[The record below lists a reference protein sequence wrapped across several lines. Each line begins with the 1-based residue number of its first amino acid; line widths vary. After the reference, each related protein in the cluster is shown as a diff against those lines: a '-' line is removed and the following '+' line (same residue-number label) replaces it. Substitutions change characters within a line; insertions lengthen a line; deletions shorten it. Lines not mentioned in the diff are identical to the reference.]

1 VKNRLRKFLT
11 GGVAALCLAAL
22 GAAAYA
28 CAAAPH
34 LYAQPVAA
42 QAGVP
47 SAEQVRKILT
57 QISEITG
64 MALKRPVPI
73 AVMNKEEWRKW
84 VDDRLRESVK
94 PEELRVEETA
104 MKMFGYVPPDFDLRA
119 ATVDLMS
126 EQAAAV
132 YDHRAKRMI
141 IVQGA
146 APDEMQEA
154 VLVHEL
160 SHALADQHF
169 DMHRFLDKGPRS
181 DESEA
186 ARLAVVEG
194 QAMWIMLE
202 AMLNGRGQSLK
213 KNSAVLELM
222 LPAMREMAAAQYP
235 VFGKSPLYLK
245 ESLLFPYSAGL
256 KFQQA
261 VVDKMDREAFA
272 AVLRDPPRNTH
283 QIIHPELYLAREV
296 PASVEPPEYGQRE
309 KTRKLTDGDIGEMD
323 VHVLFEQYGSKKEAD
338 MLAPAWRAG
347 RFELI
352 ENRATKK
359 PLLRWAI
366 LWDSPESARQAFG
379 LHLKAVEGKS
389 QGLTWRLRED
399 ALAEGSNQ
407 YGGFRIRWKGA
418 QTEGLEGL
426 P

>member
-1 VKNRLRKFLT
+1 MKNRLRQPLFS
-11 GGVAALCLAAL
+11 
-22 GAAAYA
+22 AAAVVCLLA
-28 CAAAPH
+28 VGAVAHVRAAAQAAAAP
-34 LYAQPVAA
+34 AA
-42 QAGVP
+42 QSAVP
-47 SAEQVRKILT
+47 SAEQIQKILT

-64 MALKRPVPI
+64 MELKRPVPI
-73 AVMNKEEWRKW
+73 TVMNKEEWRHW
-84 VDDRLRESVK
+84 VDDRMKESVK

-104 MKMFGYVPPDFDLRA
+104 MKMFGFVPEDFDLRG
-119 ATVDLMS
+119 ATVDLMT

-132 YDHRAKRMI
+132 YDHKTKRMI

-146 APDEMQEA
+146 APDEMQEP

-181 DESEA
+181 DESDA

-202 AMLNGRGQSLK
+202 ATLNGRGQSLR
-213 KNSAVLELM
+213 KNAAILELM

-272 AVLRDPPRNTH
+272 AVLRDPPKNTH
-283 QIIHPELYLAREV
+283 QIIHPELYLEHET
-296 PASVEPPEYGQRE
+296 PATVELPRHEQRD
-309 KTRKLTDGDIGEMD
+309 KPKKLTDGDIGEMD
-323 VHVLFEQYGSKKEAD
+323 VHVLFEQYASKAEAD
-338 MLAPAWRAG
+338 ALAPAWRAG
-347 RFELI
+347 RFELL

-359 PLLRWAI
+359 PLLNWVI
-366 LWDSPESARQAFG
+366 LWDAPESAGKAFA
-379 LHLKAVEGKS
+379 LYLKAMEGKS
-389 QGLTWRLRED
+389 RGLTWKVR
-399 ALAEGSNQ
+399 AEAQAAGGNQ
-407 YGGFRIRWKGA
+407 YGGFRIRVEGA
-418 QTEGLEGL
+418 RLEGLEGL